1 LVITLQAASITKG
14 EWTAENATLFRASM
28 YELALLGVLILIL
41 VISITMLRRTES
53 TPAETGTA

>member
-1 LVITLQAASITKG
+1 MTHEG
-14 EWTAENATLFRASM
+14 ELTTENATLFRESM

-53 TPAETGTA
+53 KPAETGTA

>member
-1 LVITLQAASITKG
+1 
-14 EWTAENATLFRASM
+14 M

-53 TPAETGTA
+53 KPAETGTA